1 MRELKRV
8 DCGRFVVI
16 QSASTNSVYTADV
29 LGLLSSPK
37 TEHFLFSEATP
48 FALDLFGSI
57 VLGGT
62 EYSEGVGP

>member
-1 MRELKRV
+1 
-8 DCGRFVVI
+8 VI